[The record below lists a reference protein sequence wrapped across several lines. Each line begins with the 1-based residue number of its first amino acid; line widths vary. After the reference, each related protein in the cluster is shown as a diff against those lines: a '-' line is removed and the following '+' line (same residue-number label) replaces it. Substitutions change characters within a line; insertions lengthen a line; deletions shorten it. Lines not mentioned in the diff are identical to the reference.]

1 MVLPTQKM
9 QLVIEHVPT
18 NKKVSFPAYIEMFS
32 DQYSSNWNAEDV
44 YGRMDP
50 IATFINTRR
59 SLSLA
64 WNVPAA
70 SFDDAKANLEKV
82 NKLMSFLYPLYDQE
96 PGNGDAPGATA
107 INQSPL
113 IRISFGNLVR
123 DAKTGRG
130 LLGYANGFTFDPAV
144 EFGMFHNQPKALKG
158 TKNVPV
164 EYYPKTFRL
173 NTELNVL
180 HEHSLGFKRT
190 AGGKGQTFSFT
201 DKALDETNYPYAT
214 SLAPK
219 GKEALAIHKAAIQA
233 ARQSASVNEQTTR
246 PTDPIGDAQ
255 NPLGGN
261 K

>member
-50 IATFINTRR
+50 IATFTNTRR

-64 WNVPAA
+64 WNVPAT
-70 SFDDAKANLEKV
+70 SFNDAKANLEKV
-82 NKLMSFLYPLYDQE
+82 NKLMSFLYPLYAEGSD
-96 PGNGDAPGATA
+96 GATA

-123 DAKTGRG
+123 NAKTGRG

-190 AGGKGQTFSFT
+190 AGNKGQTFSFT

-214 SLAPK
+214 SLAPR
-219 GKEALAIHKAAIQA
+219 GKEAFAIHKAAIQA

-246 PTDPIGDAQ
+246 PTDKVGRSLSPFGGDD
-255 NPLGGN
+255 
-261 K
+261 